1 MAAAISTRDRRA
13 LMLLAGAAALFALLQ
28 FDVIL
33 PGGAGAMTAA
43 PVSAVEEQLLTAQV
57 AARQRPL
64 TEAELKA
71 AQATLENAEKRLLN
85 SETAALA
92 SAEMREIVGKILEAE
107 GIKMDSSQFGRAELE
122 GDHYAQIPLVVRFN
136 CAIEQVVNLMAAIAN
151 AGPLLTT
158 RQIRITPS
166 KSEAKTIAVQMTVAG
181 YLPVAR
187 TPELVK
193 KKESR

>member
-1 MAAAISTRDRRA
+1 MAAAMSTRDRRA
-13 LMLLAGAAALFALLQ
+13 LIILGGAVALFALLQ
-28 FDVIL
+28 FDVVL
-33 PGGAGAMTAA
+33 PGGAGALTAA
-43 PVSAVEEQLLTAQV
+43 PVNAVEEQLLTAQV
-57 AARQRPL
+57 ASRQRPL
-64 TEAELKA
+64 TQAELKA
-71 AQATLENAEKRLLN
+71 AQATLANAEKRLLT
-85 SETAALA
+85 SDTAALA
-92 SAEMREIVGKILEAE
+92 SAEMREIAGKILEAE

-122 GDHYAQIPLVVRFN
+122 GDYYAQVPLVVHFN

-158 RQIRITPS
+158 REVRISPS
-166 KSEAKTIAVQMTVAG
+166 KSETKTVAVRMTIAG

>member
-1 MAAAISTRDRRA
+1 MPAAMSTRDRRA
-13 LMLLAGAAALFALLQ
+13 LLLLSGAVVLFALLQ

-33 PGGAGAMTAA
+33 PGGAGTMTAA
-43 PVSAVEEQLLTAQV
+43 PVAAVEEELLTAQV

-64 TEAELKA
+64 TDAELNA
-71 AQATLENAEKRLLN
+71 ARATLENAEKRLLL

-107 GIKMDSSQFGRAELE
+107 GIKMDASQFGRAELE
-122 GDHYAQIPLVVRFN
+122 GDHYTQIPLVVRFN
-136 CAIEQVVNLMAAIAN
+136 CAIEQVVNLMAAIGN

-158 RQIRITPS
+158 RQVRISPS
-166 KSEAKTIAVQMTVAG
+166 KSETKTVAVQITVAG
-181 YLPVAR
+181 YLPVSR

>member
-1 MAAAISTRDRRA
+1 MAVAMSSRDRRA
-13 LMLLAGAAALFALLQ
+13 LLLLSGAVALFALLQ
-28 FDVIL
+28 FEVIL
-33 PGGAGAMTAA
+33 PGGSSAMTAA
-43 PVSAVEEQLLTAQV
+43 PVAAVEEQLLTAQV

-64 TEAELKA
+64 TDAELKA
-71 AQATLENAEKRLLN
+71 AQATLENAEKRLLA

-107 GIKMDSSQFGRAELE
+107 GIKMDASQFGRAELE
-122 GDHYAQIPLVVRFN
+122 GDHYTQIPLVVRFN
-136 CAIEQVVNLMAAIAN
+136 CAIEQVVNLMAAIGN

-158 RQIRITPS
+158 RQVRISPS
-166 KSEAKTIAVQMTVAG
+166 KSETKTVAVQMTVSG
-181 YLPVAR
+181 YLPVSR

>member
-1 MAAAISTRDRRA
+1 MAAAMSTRDRRA
-13 LMLLAGAAALFALLQ
+13 LMLLGGAVVLFALLQ
-28 FDVIL
+28 FDVIM
-33 PGGAGAMTAA
+33 PGGAGTMTAA
-43 PVSAVEEQLLTAQV
+43 PVAAVEEQLLTAQV

-64 TEAELKA
+64 TDVELKA
-71 AQATLENAEKRLLN
+71 AQATLENAEKRLLL

-107 GIKMDSSQFGRAELE
+107 GIKMDASQFGRAELE
-122 GDHYAQIPLVVRFN
+122 GDHYTQIPLVVRFN
-136 CAIEQVVNLMAAIAN
+136 CAIEQVVNLMAAIGN

-158 RQIRITPS
+158 RQVRINPS
-166 KSEAKTIAVQMTVAG
+166 KSETKTVAVQITVAG
-181 YLPVAR
+181 YLPVSR

>member
-1 MAAAISTRDRRA
+1 MAAAMSDRDRRA
-13 LMLLAGAAALFALLQ
+13 LMLLGGAVVLFALLQ
-28 FDVIL
+28 FDLIL
-33 PGGAGAMTAA
+33 PSGGSAMTTA
-43 PVSAVEEQLLTAQV
+43 PVAAVEEQLLTAQV

-64 TEAELKA
+64 TNAELNA
-71 AQATLENAEKRLLN
+71 ASTTLENAEKRLLS

-107 GIKMDSSQFGRAELE
+107 GIKMDSSQFGRAALE
-122 GDHYAQIPLVVRFN
+122 GEHYTQVPLVVRFN

-158 RQIRITPS
+158 RQVRISPS
-166 KSEAKTIAVQMTVAG
+166 KSETKTVSVQMTIAG
-181 YLPVAR
+181 YLPASR

-193 KKESR
+193 KESR